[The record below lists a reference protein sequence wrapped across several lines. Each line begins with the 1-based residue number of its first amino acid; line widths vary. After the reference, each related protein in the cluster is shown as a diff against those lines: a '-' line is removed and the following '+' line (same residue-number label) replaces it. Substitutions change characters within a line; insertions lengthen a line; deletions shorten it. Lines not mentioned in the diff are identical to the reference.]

1 MEKTSTCKLGNHCCT
16 LKLVKFDYNSFIGDS
31 LVYFHPPLPSVLQ
44 IIHHHSF
51 IPFPSSHS
59 FSHLLFPVS
68 NSSLSHSTQQPFT
81 FLNSLLYLLMS
92 IPCPFLPLLHLLT
105 LQGGGSYS
113 TGRTECVRD
122 EATERQ
128 GGEVCLPGRGQ
139 PHDETHHQLTL
150 QKQGGV
156 YV

>member
-16 LKLVKFDYNSFIGDS
+16 LKLVTAS
-31 LVYFHPPLPSVLQ
+31 LGIPLFTF
-44 IIHHHSF
+44 IHHSHQCCKSSTNISSLPILTFHS
-51 IPFPSSHS
+51 
-59 FSHLLFPVS
+59 LPVS
-68 NSSLSHSTQQPFT
+68 NSSLSHSTEQPFT
-81 FLNSLLYLLMS
+81 FQNSLLYLLMS
-92 IPCPFLPLLHLLT
+92 IPCPSLPLLHLLA

-113 TGRTECVRD
+113 TGRTECVGD

>member
-16 LKLVKFDYNSFIGDS
+16 LKLVTASLGNY
-31 LVYFHPPLPSVLQ
+31 LVYFHPPLPLVLQ
-44 IIHHHSF
+44 IIRHHSF
-51 IPFPSSHS
+51 LPFPSSHS

-68 NSSLSHSTQQPFT
+68 NSSLSHSTEQQPFT
-81 FLNSLLYLLMS
+81 FQNSLLYLLML
-92 IPCPFLPLLHLLT
+92 IPCPSLPLLHLLA